1 MDHILGP
8 LIYFNICAMHKR
20 NEKVKSYKKQ
30 KQKHKY
36 RNTGTLLHLWRVGK
50 KSSTININFAQST
63 WVILRL
69 PFLTDFLEL
78 LREVCYLLLYQLAA
92 FYNHFVVLI

>member
-36 RNTGTLLHLWRVGK
+36 RNTETLSHIWRVGK
-50 KSSTININFAQST
+50 KSSTIIINLAQAT
-63 WVILRL
+63 LAILPQ
-69 PFLTDFLEL
+69 PFLTDFFEF
-78 LREVCYLLLYQLAA
+78 LREVCYLMLYQWAE